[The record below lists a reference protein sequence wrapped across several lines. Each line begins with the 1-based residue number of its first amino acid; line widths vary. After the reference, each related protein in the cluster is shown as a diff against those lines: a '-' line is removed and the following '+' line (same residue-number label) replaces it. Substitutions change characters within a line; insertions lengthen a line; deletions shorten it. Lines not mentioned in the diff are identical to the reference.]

1 MTDFDNNQLQG
12 QPTPEQQPEPQ
23 PQPAPP
29 GAAYGAGSSRCPRGS
44 RGNPL

>member
-1 MTDFDNNQLQG
+1 MTDFDNNPLQG
-12 QPTPEQQPEPQ
+12 QPTPETTTGTSA
-23 PQPAPP
+23 PASPP